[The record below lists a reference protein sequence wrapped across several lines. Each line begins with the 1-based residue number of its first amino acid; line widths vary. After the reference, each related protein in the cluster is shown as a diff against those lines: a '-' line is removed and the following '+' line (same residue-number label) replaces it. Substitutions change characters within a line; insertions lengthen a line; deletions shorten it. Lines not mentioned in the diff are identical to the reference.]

1 MGTGQTCENFA
12 QLPRPHDCLK
22 IVHLGILLK
31 CNLPN
36 QEKKG
41 RPKNKIFSRSL
52 FMPTGPLKSKNR
64 TL

>member
-1 MGTGQTCENFA
+1 MGTGQTCEIFA
-12 QLPRPHDCLK
+12 QLPRPHDCPGNSGK
-22 IVHLGILLK
+22 VRIYQARK
-31 CNLPN
+31 R
-36 QEKKG
+36 EG